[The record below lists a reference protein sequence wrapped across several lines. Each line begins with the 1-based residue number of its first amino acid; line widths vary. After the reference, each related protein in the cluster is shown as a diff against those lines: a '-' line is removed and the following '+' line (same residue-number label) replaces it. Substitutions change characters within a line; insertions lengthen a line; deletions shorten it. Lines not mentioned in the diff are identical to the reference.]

1 MRRYTLAEAS
11 RLLRMPRRLV
21 DALVAAGFVTAVKGA
36 RGRINVGF
44 QDLVVLR
51 AAQNLV
57 AARLPA
63 ARIARTLASLR
74 RKLPEVPPSRL
85 RIEAVGR
92 SIVVREHEGRFVAD
106 SGQYLLAFDVAA
118 EHGEV
123 RFIGRASE
131 PPSAAGDDA
140 SGGATAS
147 ADWLER
153 AAALE
158 EVDPPAAVAAYREA
172 VRADPASATAY
183 ANLGRLLHAQGQ
195 LDDAAAVYETARRQ
209 AREDATLLFN
219 YAVLLEDFNRLDEA
233 AARYRDALA
242 LDPQFADAH
251 CNLGLLYERLGE
263 AQGALRH
270 LRTYRQLAA
279 R

>member
-1 MRRYTLAEAS
+1 LTTRRYTLAEAS
-11 RLLRMPRRLV
+11 RLLRMPRRLI
-21 DALVAAGFVTAVKGA
+21 DALVAAGFVTTGRTP
-36 RGRINVGF
+36 RGHSDVGF

-85 RIEAVGR
+85 RVEAVGR
-92 SIVVREHEGRFVAD
+92 SIVVREGEGRFVAD

-118 EHGEV
+118 EQGEV
-123 RFIGRASE
+123 RFIGKPVEA
-131 PPSAAGDDA
+131 PSG
-140 SGGATAS
+140 
-147 ADWLER
+147 ADWLDR

-158 EVDPPAAVAAYREA
+158 DDDPEAAVEAYRQA
-172 VRADPASATAY
+172 IQADPASPAAY
-183 ANLGRLLHAQGQ
+183 ANLGRLLHARGQ
-195 LDDAAAVYETARRQ
+195 LDDAAAVYERGRRQ
-209 AREDATLLFN
+209 ARADATLLFN
-219 YAVLLEDFNRLDEA
+219 YAVLLEDREALAEA
-233 AARYRDALA
+233 AQRYREALA
-242 LDPQFADAH
+242 LEPQFADAH